1 MFAFVAS
8 VVVGLALVGAVYAL
22 AMESVERSSQK
33 AFASSPLG
41 SKLGEISSEIWE
53 K

>member
-1 MFAFVAS
+1 MFVFGAS
-8 VVVGLALVGAVYAL
+8 IVVGLALVCVVYAF
-22 AMESVERSSQK
+22 AMESVDRSSQK